1 MTTPTRLTDNRVF
14 RAMTVQDAD
23 ALFREIALLT
33 VKIGKIEA
41 GYEKKI
47 ADLKAAANRETE
59 ELEDE
64 LRWKVARLTSYIQAN
79 PERFI
84 KPRQHATDYGKYG
97 VRTVSNLEI
106 TDEEAVKLAVKAHGI
121 PALIVTEKLDKKA
134 LEKAIGDG
142 QEIRG
147 CELRRGEIAS
157 YTVAKALMEE

>member
-1 MTTPTRLTDNRVF
+1 MSVQRLTDNRAM
-14 RAMTVQDAD
+14 RAMTVADAD
-23 ALFREIALLT
+23 ALVREIALLT
-33 VKIGKIEA
+33 VKIAKIEA

-59 ELEDE
+59 GLEAD
-64 LRWKVARLTSYIQAN
+64 LRGKVATLTGYIQAN

-106 TDEEAVKLAVKAHGI
+106 TDEEAVKLAVKALGI
-121 PALIVTEKLDKKA
+121 PALVVTERLDKKA

-142 QEIRG
+142 QSIDG

-157 YTVAKALMEE
+157 YTVAKALLEE